1 MKISKFYRYPNYAL
15 VYLDYDHLYDISCVT
30 RIELQIK
37 RTFKKTVWISLH
49 SKQSLFNRCIP
60 NYLKS

>member
-15 VYLDYDHLYDISCVT
+15 VYLDNDHLYDISCVP

-37 RTFKKTVWISLH
+37 RTFKKTVWVSLH
-49 SKQSLFNRCIP
+49 SKQS
-60 NYLKS
+60 